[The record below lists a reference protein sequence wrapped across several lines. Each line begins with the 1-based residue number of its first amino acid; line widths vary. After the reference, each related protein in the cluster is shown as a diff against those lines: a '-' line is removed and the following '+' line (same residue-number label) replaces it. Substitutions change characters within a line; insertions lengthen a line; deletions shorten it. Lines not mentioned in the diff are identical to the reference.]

1 MNQEKLKKFIRLLQK
16 VQKQSNRTFD
26 LGLIIKESK
35 SKISSDK
42 ILEAI
47 KKLTDIE
54 KITYDKSIADEEVIE
69 KIIDAFEKS
78 KWVFLEIEKNISSPL
93 LNQLKHLA
101 NHNILQLIEY
111 KGKDLFEMK
120 MPKDSRLI
128 VFSERDFIE
137 NKITYPHFYR
147 LFGPTLSLE

>member
-47 KKLTDIE
+47 K
-54 KITYDKSIADEEVIE
+54 
-69 KIIDAFEKS
+69 
-78 KWVFLEIEKNISSPL
+78 N
-93 LNQLKHLA
+93 
-101 NHNILQLIEY
+101 
-111 KGKDLFEMK
+111 
-120 MPKDSRLI
+120 
-128 VFSERDFIE
+128 
-137 NKITYPHFYR
+137 
-147 LFGPTLSLE
+147 